1 MSFVVESVVVEI
13 DVPAEFVW
21 DVVTDYASYPE
32 WNPYTVE
39 VDTTLAVGDPIDL
52 TLPRPD
58 GSGKTFVSREYIRV
72 VDPPRLLRY
81 DTGDTFPG
89 LTGVRD
95 QWITA
100 LGPDRCAYTTR
111 ETFTGDIADRVMAAQ
126 GDWVKAGFDA
136 VAHALRERATTL
148 FAARSAE
155 GRIGAEPGG
164 DLPDQ
169 H

>member
-1 MSFVVESVVVEI
+1 MTFVVESVAVEI
-13 DVPAEFVW
+13 DAPAAFVW
-21 DVVTDYASYPE
+21 DVLTDYAAYPL

-39 VDTTLAVGDPIDL
+39 VDTTFVVGSPIDL
-52 TLPRPD
+52 TLPNPN
-58 GSGKTFVSREYIRV
+58 GGGGTFVSREYIRV

-100 LGPDRCAYTTR
+100 LGPDRCGYTTR
-111 ETFTGDIADRVMAAQ
+111 ETFTGELAQPVFTAQ
-126 GDWVKAGFDA
+126 GAWVKAGFDA

-148 FAARSAE
+148 FASRPA
-155 GRIGAEPGG
+155 GG
-164 DLPDQ
+164 
-169 H
+169 